1 MSENAAE
8 LPAATRPGRVAIAV
22 ADLYGTSSFY
32 EDVVGLD
39 LFEYTESSGT
49 LGVDGTPLIELLDGS
64 DRGPRTDSQAGL
76 YHVAFEYPSRAA
88 LGAALLRTER
98 FYELDG
104 ATDHGVT
111 HSLYLT
117 DPAGN
122 GIELYTVTP
131 RAEWPRNDAGEVV
144 METDPLSLDALRDEA
159 EAGMNAPEATRIGHF
174 HLEVTDLQE
183 STAFYRDRV
192 GLPVSREIG
201 DMARFFA
208 TGHAHHHLGVTNY
221 LGRTDPATGRGV
233 DWIEFVVP
241 EEEAIEAARNRFETV
256 GSPIVE
262 ISGGIKITDPDGIGV
277 QLRFEDGDD

>member
-8 LPAATRPGRVAIAV
+8 LPAATRPGRLAIAV

-39 LFEYTESSGT
+39 LFDYTESSGT
-49 LGVDGTPLIELLDGS
+49 LGVDGTALVELLDGS
-64 DRGPRTDSQAGL
+64 DREPRTDSQAGL
-76 YHVAFEYPSRAA
+76 YHVAFKYPSRAA
-88 LGAALLRTER
+88 LGAALLRTES

-122 GIELYTVTP
+122 GVELYTETP
-131 RAEWPRNDAGEVV
+131 RAEWPRNEAGEVV
-144 METDPLSLDALRDEA
+144 METDPLDLDALRDEG
-159 EAGMNAPEATRIGHF
+159 EAGMDAPPATRIGHF
-174 HLEVTDLQE
+174 HLEVTDLQV
-183 STAFYRDRV
+183 STAFYRDQV
-192 GLPVSREIG
+192 GLPVSRKIG

-208 TGHAHHHLGVTNY
+208 TGDAHHHLGVTNY
-221 LGRTDPATGRGV
+221 LGRSEPATGRGI

-241 EEEAIEAARNRFETV
+241 GADTIEAARRRFDAADV
-256 GSPIVE
+256 PVE
-262 ISGGIKITDPDGIGV
+262 EVSGGIRAADPDGIGV
-277 QLRFEDGDD
+277 QLRVENGDE